1 MNSSTITREQLLK
14 EAPRLVEYAIMRGWM
29 SYPKKVKQP
38 SPWNDLTDEED
49 IQELRKTITQGPGDR

>member
-1 MNSSTITREQLLK
+1 
-14 EAPRLVEYAIMRGWM
+14 MRGWM

-49 IQELRKTITQGPGDR
+49 IQELRKTLTQGPGDR